1 MIETIKNDADKRME
15 KSIES
20 LQLEL
25 NRIRTGRAHPSL
37 LDYIIVDF
45 YGSEVPV
52 SQAANVSNNDSRTLS
67 IQPWDKNMI
76 AVIEKAIINSDLGIT
91 PTSAGD
97 VIRISLP
104 PLTEERRKDLVKII
118 KSEGENT
125 KVAIRN
131 IRRDANSSV
140 KKLIND
146 KEITEDDE
154 RRAETDIQ
162 KITDNHVN
170 KVDSVIAVKEK
181 ELLEV

>member
-1 MIETIKNDADKRME
+1 MIEAIKKDAKDRMG

-20 LQLEL
+20 LKLDL
-25 NRIRTGRAHPSL
+25 SRIRTGRAHPSL
-37 LDYIIVDF
+37 LDHVMVDF

-52 SQAANVSNNDSRTLS
+52 GQAANVSNSDSRTLS
-67 IQPWDKNMI
+67 IQPWDKSMV

-91 PTSAGD
+91 PTSAGE

-104 PLTEERRKDLVKII
+104 PLTEERRKELVKIV
-118 KSEGENT
+118 KGEGENA

-140 KKLIND
+140 KKLLND
-146 KEITEDDE
+146 KDITEDDE
-154 RRAETDIQ
+154 RRAETEIQ
-162 KITDNHVN
+162 KITDDFVGQ
-170 KVDSVIAVKEK
+170 VDAILAVKEK

>member
-1 MIETIKNDADKRME
+1 MIEPIKKDAGTRMD

-20 LQLEL
+20 LKLDL
-25 NRIRTGRAHPSL
+25 SRIRTGRAHPSL
-37 LDYIIVDF
+37 LDHVMVDF

-52 SQAANVSNNDSRTLS
+52 GQAANVSNSDSRTLS
-67 IQPWDKNMI
+67 IQPWDKAMVP
-76 AVIEKAIINSDLGIT
+76 VIEKAIINSDLGIT
-91 PTSAGD
+91 PTSAGE

-104 PLTEERRKDLVKII
+104 PLTEERRKELVKIV
-118 KSEGENT
+118 KGEGENA

-140 KKLIND
+140 KKLLNN

-162 KITDNHVN
+162 KLTDDFVA
-170 KVDSVIAVKEK
+170 KVDATIAAKEK
-181 ELLEV
+181 ELMEV

>member
-1 MIETIKNDADKRME
+1 MIEPIKKDADQRME

-20 LQLEL
+20 LKLEL
-25 NRIRTGRAHPSL
+25 TRIRTGRAHASL
-37 LDYIIVDF
+37 LDHVMVDF
-45 YGSEVPV
+45 YGSQVPV
-52 SQAANVSNNDSRTLS
+52 GQAANVSNSDSRTLT
-67 IQPWDKNMI
+67 IQPWDKAMV

-91 PTSAGD
+91 PTSAGE

-104 PLTEERRKDLVKII
+104 PLTEERRKELVKIV
-118 KSEGENT
+118 KGEGENA

-140 KKLIND
+140 KKLLND
-146 KEITEDDE
+146 KDITEDDE

-162 KITDNHVN
+162 KLTDSYVAN
-170 KVDSVIAVKEK
+170 VDAILAEKEK

>member
-1 MIETIKNDADKRME
+1 MIETIKKDAKARMG

-20 LQLEL
+20 LNLEL
-25 NRIRTGRAHPSL
+25 SRIRTGRAHPSL
-37 LDYIIVDF
+37 LDHVMVDF

-52 SQAANVSNNDSRTLS
+52 GQAANVSNSDSRTLT
-67 IQPWDKNMI
+67 IQPWDKAMV

-104 PLTEERRKDLVKII
+104 PLTEERRKDLVKIV
-118 KSEGENT
+118 KGEGENA

-131 IRRDANSSV
+131 IRRDANSAV
-140 KKLIND
+140 KKLLND
-146 KEITEDDE
+146 KDITEDDE

-162 KITDNHVN
+162 KITDDFVGQ
-170 KVDSVIAVKEK
+170 VDSVLTVKEK